1 MEPRKDRIMKA
12 FSRSASTYDAYADVQ
27 KVTARKLMD
36 HFGEIRPNSILE
48 IGCATG
54 NYTLMLADRFPSS
67 SITSIDFSEQMI
79 ETAGTKLAGS
89 ERVNFICADAEDYA
103 DTAKQQF
110 DLITSNATF
119 QWFSNIDRSLR
130 NIAGLL
136 SVRGS
141 FLCSIF
147 GSQTFYELGLALSHA
162 YGRTVVLPAQNFPEK
177 DTLLSL
183 FSEIFSSF
191 DIEELNFTYK
201 YASTL
206 QLLRHIR
213 NTGTSG
219 GYSLRPLILTRSKIN
234 LMDEWFAKNHK
245 GCMVPYQVFSVK
257 AVR

>member
-1 MEPRKDRIMKA
+1 MGPRKDRIKKA

-27 KVTARKLMD
+27 KATAENLMD
-36 HFGEIRPNSILE
+36 RFESLQPRSILE

-54 NYTLMLADRFPSS
+54 NYTLMLVNRFPSS
-67 SITSIDFSEQMI
+67 SITSIDFSEPMI
-79 ETAGTKLAGS
+79 KTALPKLSGR
-89 ERVNFICADAEDYA
+89 ENVHFICNDAEDFA
-103 DTAKQQF
+103 ERTKQRF
-110 DLITSNATF
+110 DLITSNATL
-119 QWFSNIDRSLR
+119 QWFSDLDKSVRQ
-130 NIAGLL
+130 IAALL

-162 YGRTVVLPAQNFPEK
+162 YGRVVTLPAQNFPEK

-201 YASTL
+201 YTSTL

-219 GYSLRPLILTRSKIN
+219 GYSIRPLILTRSRIN
-234 LMDEWFAKNHK
+234 AMDEWFTQNHK
-245 GCMVPYQVFSVK
+245 GCMVTYQVFSVK

>member
-1 MEPRKDRIMKA
+1 MEPRKNRIMKA
-12 FSRSASTYDAYADVQ
+12 FSRSASTYDAYTDVQ
-27 KVTARKLMD
+27 KVTAANLIDRCENLQPK
-36 HFGEIRPNSILE
+36 SILE

-67 SITSIDFSEQMI
+67 PITSIDFSEPMI
-79 ETAGTKLAGS
+79 KTALLKLSG
-89 ERVNFICADAEDYA
+89 RKNIHFICNDAEDFA
-103 DTAKQQF
+103 ERIKHQF
-110 DLITSNATF
+110 DLITSNATL
-119 QWFSNIDRSLR
+119 QWFSDLDRSLR
-130 NIAGLL
+130 EIADLL

-162 YGRTVVLPAQNFPEK
+162 YGRAVALPAQNFPQK
-177 DTLLSL
+177 NKLLSL
-183 FSEIFSSF
+183 FSEMFSSF

-201 YASTL
+201 YTSAL

-219 GYSLRPLILTRSKIN
+219 GNSLRPLILTRSRIN
-234 LMDEWFAKNHK
+234 AMDEWFTQNHK
-245 GCMVPYQVFSVK
+245 GCAVTYQVFSVK